1 MTLNFTVD
9 LTSQMILRLPRNCFC
24 INLSSLE
31 LIKILFPI
39 EGQLW
44 SEAADW
50 WTAKDAREIQ
60 RTIKS
65 MCDNEQETPYR
76 KGEWWMMAWTLYPK
90 MLSVCHCCGSLSY
103 VTEYFKVGLF
113 RRFMVWQL
121 EFFLAWTL
129 DQVSRVITWDIL
141 SGCVLFWVCDAD
153 WTETACHSWIY
164 LRCCSPKSLY
174 LSYQLKYVLYYYY
187 KHLTVVTFP
196 F

>member
-1 MTLNFTVD
+1 
-9 LTSQMILRLPRNCFC
+9 MIRRHCRNCFC

-44 SEAADW
+44 FETADW

-76 KGEWWMMAWTLYPK
+76 KGEWWMGAWTLYPK
-90 MLSVCHCCGSLSY
+90 MLSVCHCCGPLSY
-103 VTEYFKVGLF
+103 LTWEYFKVGLF

-121 EFFLAWTL
+121 EFFLAWTTGPSIQSNNL
-129 DQVSRVITWDIL
+129 RHSFWLCIVLSVMLIGQRQLVLVEFIWGVSPQNSYFYPINWSVYSITI
-141 SGCVLFWVCDAD
+141 
-153 WTETACHSWIY
+153 INI
-164 LRCCSPKSLY
+164 
-174 LSYQLKYVLYYYY
+174 
-187 KHLTVVTFP
+187 
-196 F
+196 